1 VNEKWAQVREKLLGF
16 WNQYSKTQKW
26 VLASTAALLLFAI
39 ILLTYLFT
47 RTEYEMAYQNLDSTD
62 AAAIMQYLDGNGIS
76 YKLSDGGTSLYV
88 PSASVESV
96 KVHVGSQGLVQN
108 GSIGFP
114 ELSKSSSAIG
124 TTDQEFDVKFRNAL
138 NGEIQQLLLSKQ
150 GISRVKALVTLPEDS
165 VFLNESD
172 KEKAIAA
179 VVITFK
185 PGFRPKQE
193 EVDSYYNLVKSAV
206 PNLSIEDITISSSTG
221 DLTPSTQLGGG
232 GGGIGGA
239 LYETQFAIQNEFENT
254 LKRNIQQFL
263 NPIVGMDNMVVSVVS
278 SLNFDKKT
286 SQESIVQPLPDN
298 DNKGIEISRQET
310 SETFQ
315 GQDGQAGGVAGTGE
329 TDVSN
334 YPASGSSGSSSS
346 EKVSSTINYEVNRIT
361 NNIDY
366 GPYKVKD
373 LSINVGVNSANMTPE
388 RLTEIQG
395 VLLRSARVLLADSGL
410 DLSDEALQQR
420 VSVLSQ
426 SFEGVDGSAGGTSTS
441 IYWLAGAG
449 ILALALLGGGG
460 YYIYRRRKAAQAAE
474 AALAEAPRV
483 EMPTIDIDN
492 VSNENQVRKQLEGL
506 AKRKPDEFVNLLRT
520 WLVDE

>member
-1 VNEKWAQVREKLLGF
+1 MNEKWAQVREKLVGF

-47 RTEYEMAYQNLDSTD
+47 RTQYELAFQNLDSSD
-62 AAAIMQYLDGNGIS
+62 AAAIMEYLDTNGIS
-76 YKLSDGGTSLYV
+76 YQLNDAGTSISV
-88 PSASVESV
+88 PSTSASKV
-96 KVHVGSQGLVQN
+96 KVDIGSQGLIQN
-108 GSIGFP
+108 GSIGFA
-114 ELSKSSSAIG
+114 EMSKNSSTIG
-124 TTDQEFDVKFRNAL
+124 TTDQEFKVKFRNAL

-150 GISRVKALVTLPEDS
+150 GVSKVKAIVTLPEES

-172 KEKAIAA
+172 KEKATAA
-179 VVITFK
+179 VVMTFK

-206 PNLSIEDITISSSTG
+206 PHLDVKDITISSSTG
-221 DLTPSTQLGGG
+221 DLSPSSQLGGSG
-232 GGGIGGA
+232 SMGGA
-239 LYETQFAIQNEFENT
+239 VYETQFAIQNEFENT

-278 SLNFDKKT
+278 ALNFDKKVST
-286 SQESIVQPLPDN
+286 EQLVEPLKDN
-298 DNKGIEISRQET
+298 DNKGIEIGRVDS
-310 SETFQ
+310 SETYQ
-315 GQDGQAGGVAGTGE
+315 GQDGQSGGIAGTGQ
-329 TDVSN
+329 TDISN
-334 YPASGSSGSSSS
+334 YPGAGNSGSSSS
-346 EKVSSTINYEVNRIT
+346 EKVSSTVNYEVNRIT

-373 LSINVGVNSANMTPE
+373 ISINVGVDSSKMTPE
-388 RLTEIQG
+388 KLAEIQG
-395 VLLRSARVLLADSGL
+395 VLLRSARVLLAESGL
-410 DLSDEALQQR
+410 DLSDEALAQR

-426 SFEGVDGSAGGTSTS
+426 SFEGNDVSGSRTSAST
-441 IYWLAGAG
+441 YWIAGAG
-449 ILALALLGGGG
+449 LLALALLGGGG
-460 YYIYRRRKAAQAAE
+460 YMIFRRRKAAKEAAE
-474 AALAEAPRV
+474 LAAMPRA

-492 VSNENQVRKQLEGL
+492 VANESQVRKQLESL

>member
-47 RTEYEMAYQNLDSTD
+47 KTEYELAFQNLDSTD
-62 AAAIMQYLDGNGIS
+62 AAAIMEYLDGNGIA
-76 YKLSDGGTSLYV
+76 YQLTDAGTSIYV
-88 PSASVESV
+88 PSASAAKV
-96 KVHVGSQGLVQN
+96 KVDVGSQGLVQN

-124 TTDQEFDVKFRNAL
+124 TTDQEFNVKFRNAL

-150 GISRVKALVTLPEDS
+150 GIAKVKAIVTLPEDS
-165 VFLNESD
+165 VFLNQSE

-193 EVDSYYNLVKSAV
+193 EIDSYYNLVKSAV
-206 PNLSIEDITISSSTG
+206 PNLAIQDITISSSTG

-232 GGGIGGA
+232 AGMGGA
-239 LYETQFAIQNEFENT
+239 LYETQFAIQSEFENT

-278 SLNFDKKT
+278 SLNFDKK
-286 SQESIVQPLPDN
+286 SSVEQLVQPLPDN
-298 DNKGIEISRQET
+298 DNKGIEISRQDS
-310 SETFQ
+310 SETFE

-329 TDVSN
+329 TDVTN
-334 YPASGSSGSSSS
+334 YPAAGSSGSSSS
-346 EKVSSTINYEVNRIT
+346 EKVSSTVNFEVNRIT

-388 RLTEIQG
+388 KLAEIQG
-395 VLLRSARVLLADSGL
+395 ALLRSARVLLAESGL
-410 DLSDEALQQR
+410 DLSDEALMQR

-426 SFEGVDGSAGGTSTS
+426 SFEGTTTASGGASNSAF
-441 IYWLAGAG
+441 WMAGAG
-449 ILALALLGGGG
+449 LLALALLGGGG
-460 YYIYRRRKAAQAAE
+460 YYIYRRRKAAQEAAE
-474 AALAEAPRV
+474 IAEMPRA
-483 EMPTIDIDN
+483 ELPTIDIDN
-492 VSNENQVRKQLEGL
+492 VTNESQVRKQLESL

>member
-1 VNEKWAQVREKLLGF
+1 VNEKWARIREKTTGF

-62 AAAIMQYLDGNGIS
+62 AAAIMEYLDGNGIG
-76 YKLSDGGTSLYV
+76 YKLSDAGTSIYV
-88 PSASVESV
+88 PSASADKV
-96 KVHVGSQGLVQN
+96 KVDVGSLGLVQN

-124 TTDQEFDVKFRNAL
+124 TTDQEFNVKFRNAL

-150 GISRVKALVTLPEDS
+150 GIQRVKAIVTLPEDS

-193 EVDSYYNLVKSAV
+193 EIDSYYNLVKSAV
-206 PNLSIEDITISSSTG
+206 PNLDVKDITISSSTG
-221 DLTPSTQLGGG
+221 DLTPSSQIGGG
-232 GGGIGGA
+232 GGMGGA
-239 LYETQFAIQNEFENT
+239 IYETQFAIQSEFENT

-263 NPIVGMDNMVVSVVS
+263 NPIVGMDNFVVSVVS
-278 SLNFDKKT
+278 SLNFDKK
-286 SQESIVQPLPDN
+286 SSVEQLVQPLPDN
-298 DNKGIEISRQET
+298 DNKGVEISRQDS
-310 SETFQ
+310 SETYQ
-315 GQDGQAGGVAGTGE
+315 GQDSQSGGVAGTGE
-329 TDVSN
+329 TDVAN
-334 YPASGSSGSSSS
+334 YPAAGGSGSSSS
-346 EKVSSTINYEVNRIT
+346 EKVSSTVNFEVNRIT

-388 RLTEIQG
+388 KLAEIQG
-395 VLLRSARVLLADSGL
+395 ALLRSARVLLAESGL
-410 DLSDEALQQR
+410 ELSDEALQQR

-426 SFEGVDGSAGGTSTS
+426 SFEGASAAGGGSSTS
-441 IYWLAGAG
+441 SLWWAGAG
-449 ILALALLGGGG
+449 LLALALVGGGG
-460 YYIYRRRKAAQAAE
+460 YLVYRRRKAAQE
-474 AALAEAPRV
+474 AAALQEMPRV
-483 EMPTIDIDN
+483 EMPTIDIDS
-492 VSNENQVRKQLEGL
+492 VTNESQVRKQLESL
-506 AKRKPDEFVNLLRT
+506 AKRKPEEFVNLLRT

>member
-1 VNEKWAQVREKLLGF
+1 VNEKWAQVRERLLGF

-47 RTEYEMAYQNLDSTD
+47 KTEYELAFQNLDSTD
-62 AAAIMQYLDGNGIS
+62 AAAIMEYLDGNGIS
-76 YKLSDGGTSLYV
+76 YKLSDAGTSIYV
-88 PSASVESV
+88 PSASASKV
-96 KVHVGSQGLVQN
+96 KVDVGSQGLVQN

-114 ELSKSSSAIG
+114 ELSKSSSTIG
-124 TTDQEFDVKFRNAL
+124 TTDQEFNVKFRNAL

-150 GISRVKALVTLPEDS
+150 GIAKVKAIVTLPEDS

-193 EVDSYYNLVKSAV
+193 EIDSYYNLVKSAV
-206 PNLSIEDITISSSTG
+206 PNLDVKDITISSSTG
-221 DLTPSTQLGGG
+221 DLTPSSQLGGG
-232 GGGIGGA
+232 AGIGGA

-286 SQESIVQPLPDN
+286 SLEQLVQPLPDN
-298 DNKGIEISRQET
+298 DNKGIEIGRQES
-310 SETFQ
+310 SETYE

-334 YPASGSSGSSSS
+334 YPAAGSSGSSSS
-346 EKVSSTINYEVNRIT
+346 EKVSSTVNYEVNRIT

-388 RLTEIQG
+388 KLTEIQG
-395 VLLRSARVLLADSGL
+395 VLVRSARVLLAESGL
-410 DLSDEALQQR
+410 DLSDEALMQR

-426 SFEGVDGSAGGTSTS
+426 SFDGSGGSAGNASNS
-441 IYWLAGAG
+441 AFWWAGAG
-449 ILALALLGGGG
+449 LLALALLGGGG
-460 YYIYRRRKAAQAAE
+460 YLVYRRRKAAQEAAE
-474 AALAEAPRV
+474 VVEAPRA

-492 VSNENQVRKQLEGL
+492 VTNESQVRKQLESL

>member
-1 VNEKWAQVREKLLGF
+1 MNEKWAQVREKLSGF

-47 RTEYEMAYQNLDSTD
+47 KTEYELAFQNLDSTD
-62 AAAIMQYLDGNGIS
+62 AASIMEYLDGNGIS
-76 YKLSDGGTSLYV
+76 YKLGDAGTSIFV
-88 PSASVESV
+88 SSASASKV
-96 KVHVGSQGLVQN
+96 KVAVGSQGLIEN

-114 ELSKSSSAIG
+114 ELSKASSAIG

-138 NGEIQQLLLSKQ
+138 NGEVQQLLLRKQ
-150 GISRVKALVTLPEDS
+150 GVAQVKALVTLPEDS

-179 VVITFK
+179 VIITFK

-193 EVDSYYNLVKSAV
+193 EIDSYYNLVKSAV
-206 PNLSIEDITISSSTG
+206 PNLAIQDITISSSTSE
-221 DLTPSTQLGGG
+221 LTPSTKLGGG
-232 GGGIGGA
+232 AGVGGA
-239 LYETQFAIQNEFENT
+239 IYETQFAIQNEFENT

-278 SLNFDKKT
+278 SLNFDKK
-286 SQESIVQPLPDN
+286 SSVEQLVQPLPDN
-298 DNKGIEISRQET
+298 DNRGIEIGRQET
-310 SETFQ
+310 SETYQ

-329 TDVSN
+329 TDVTN
-334 YPASGSSGSSSS
+334 YPSGGNSGSSTS
-346 EKVSSTINYEVNRIT
+346 EKVSSSINYDVNRIT

-388 RLTEIQG
+388 RLAEIQSML
-395 VLLRSARVLLADSGL
+395 VNNVRVLLNESGL
-410 DLSDEALQQR
+410 DLSDEALTQR

-426 SFEGVDGSAGGTSTS
+426 SFDGTAAVSGSASNSTL
-441 IYWLAGAG
+441 WMAAAGL
-449 ILALALLGGGG
+449 LALALLGGGG
-460 YYIYRRRKAAQAAE
+460 YYIYRRRKAAQE
-474 AALAEAPRV
+474 AAAIEDAPRV

-492 VSNENQVRKQLEGL
+492 VSNESQVRKQLESL

>member
-1 VNEKWAQVREKLLGF
+1 VNEKWARVREKLTGF

-47 RTEYEMAYQNLDSTD
+47 KTEYELAFQNLDSTD
-62 AAAIMQYLDGNGIS
+62 AAAIMEYLDGSGVP
-76 YKLSDGGTSLYV
+76 YKLSDAGTSIYV
-88 PSASVESV
+88 PSASAARV
-96 KVHVGSQGLVQN
+96 KVDVGSQGLVQN

-114 ELSKSSSAIG
+114 ELSQSSSAIG
-124 TTDQEFDVKFRNAL
+124 TTDQEFNVKFRNAL
-138 NGEIQQLLLSKQ
+138 NGEVQQLLLSKQ
-150 GISRVKALVTLPEDS
+150 GIQRVKAIVTLPEDS

-172 KEKAIAA
+172 QEKAIAA

-193 EVDSYYNLVKSAV
+193 EIDSYYNLVKSAV
-206 PNLSIEDITISSSTG
+206 PNLAIEDITISSSTG

-232 GGGIGGA
+232 AGTGGA
-239 LYETQFAIQNEFENT
+239 VYETQFAIQREFENT

-286 SQESIVQPLPDN
+286 SQEQIVQPLEDN
-298 DNKGIEISRQET
+298 DNKGIEISRQDS
-310 SETFQ
+310 SETYE
-315 GQDGQAGGVAGTGE
+315 GQDAQSGGVAGTGE
-329 TDVSN
+329 TDVTN
-334 YPASGSSGSSSS
+334 YPAAGGSGSSSS
-346 EKVSSTINYEVNRIT
+346 EKVSSTVNYEVNRIT

-388 RLTEIQG
+388 QLTEIQG
-395 VLLRSARVLLADSGL
+395 VLLRSARVLLAESGL
-410 DLSDEALQQR
+410 DLSDDALLQR
-420 VSVLSQ
+420 VSVISQ
-426 SFEGVDGSAGGTSTS
+426 SFGGSDAASGGASSNSMWWAAAGV
-441 IYWLAGAG
+441 
-449 ILALALLGGGG
+449 LALALAGGGG
-460 YYIYRRRKAAQAAE
+460 YYLYRRRKAAQAA
-474 AALAEAPRV
+474 AELQEMPRV

-492 VSNENQVRKQLEGL
+492 ISNESQVRKQLESL

>member
-1 VNEKWAQVREKLLGF
+1 MNEKWARVREKLLGF

-39 ILLTYLFT
+39 ILLTYLFS
-47 RTEYEMAYQNLDSTD
+47 RTEYEIAFQNLDSTD
-62 AAAIMQYLDGNGIS
+62 AAAIIEYLDGSGIS
-76 YKLSDGGTSLYV
+76 YKLSDAGTSIYV
-88 PSASVESV
+88 PSASAARV
-96 KVHVGSQGLVQN
+96 KVDVGSQGLVQN

-124 TTDQEFDVKFRNAL
+124 TTDQEFNVKFRNAL
-138 NGEIQQLLLSKQ
+138 NGEIQQLLMSKQ
-150 GISRVKALVTLPEDS
+150 GISKVKAIVTLPEDS

-193 EVDSYYNLVKSAV
+193 EIDSYYNLVKSAV
-206 PNLSIEDITISSSTG
+206 PNLAINDITISSSTG

-232 GGGIGGA
+232 AGAGGA

-254 LKRNIQQFL
+254 LKRDIQQFL

-286 SQESIVQPLPDN
+286 SQEQIVQPLPDN
-298 DNKGIEISRQET
+298 DNKGIEISREES
-310 SETFQ
+310 SETYQ

-329 TDVSN
+329 TDVAN
-334 YPASGSSGSSSS
+334 YPSSGGAGSSSS
-346 EKVSSTINYEVNRIT
+346 EKVSSVINYDVTRIT

-373 LSINVGVNSANMTPE
+373 LSINVAVNSANMTPE
-388 RLTEIQG
+388 RLGEIQG
-395 VLLRSARVLLADSGL
+395 MLVGNVRVLLAESGL
-410 DLSDEALQQR
+410 ELSDEALAQR

-426 SFEGVDGSAGGTSTS
+426 SFEGTTSASGGVSNST
-441 IYWLAGAG
+441 YWMAATGL
-449 ILALALLGGGG
+449 LALALLGGGG
-460 YYIYRRRKAAQAAE
+460 YYIYRRRKAAQEAAE
-474 AALAEAPRV
+474 IAELPRA

-492 VSNENQVRKQLEGL
+492 VTNESQVRKQLESL